1 MANKDMEK
9 VGFDAECLKGY
20 MEQKDISLKQ
30 LSKLLQRDESTV
42 RGYLKEGKMPRRLRD
57 KLWRYLAKDDDTQKI
72 ILSDDPKKRRRDKIE
87 ALEKYVEKMEAS
99 LQRFKKQLYWLKEE
113 YNEQ

>member
-20 MEQKDISLKQ
+20 MKQKGISIRQ

-42 RGYLKEGKMPRRLRD
+42 RGYLKEGKMPKRLRD
-57 KLWRYLAKDDDTQKI
+57 KLWRFLAKDDDTPKI
-72 ILSDDPKKRRRDKIE
+72 VLSDDPKKRQRDKII
-87 ALEKYVEKMEAS
+87 ALEKYVEEMEAS